1 MITTLNNPEIEALYA
16 SRKPAPGNEAQP
28 AADLT
33 PQYARAPA
41 GDGHEAALKQRS
53 GQQ

>member
-1 MITTLNNPEIEALYA
+1 MIPTLSNPEIEALYA
-16 SRKPAPGNEAQP
+16 SRTPAPAKEAQP
-28 AADLT
+28 ATDLA